1 MIGVGEMVG
10 SIKNI
15 WLTIRQARKYSVSM
29 HRKLALYWCC
39 MALAIFGG
47 AISLL
52 SIAGVIPGSERSL
65 GEALSIQQQNTA
77 TMLSTQMDILTAR
90 SIALS
95 GEITREL
102 DNILIAEDK
111 AFDDL
116 NDNAALISEVEDSLY
131 NVLETVLKS
140 NSCSGA
146 FFLLDATVNTGTEN
160 ADSSRMGVYLR
171 FSDLKAVGAADQ
183 HIVYFR
189 GAADVAR
196 KKQVQMHN
204 RWNLEYDT
212 SSIPGYDSLM
222 EFSGTRLA
230 EGVLWTERVQL
241 KDTWED
247 ALLLCVPILDGKGR
261 VLGICGVE
269 LSELYFS
276 LSYPVTDSPFGNMVA
291 VLAPMESDHV
301 FLEKAMI
308 GNSAGTYLMPE
319 GIMEMRKGK
328 YYQNCVAGNYRY
340 FGACQPLAVKTASGL
355 PLTVMTLISENSYW
369 QASLTR
375 RQLWVLGSL
384 GFLVVIVLL
393 SVFLSKHFVS
403 PIVQSLKAMQED
415 GIGEHRSGISE
426 IDALITF
433 VNSHKNQMLAPG
445 DLPPDIEELLRD
457 FAKRVQGLTPTE
469 KTVLRLFIEGCDINE
484 VAEQLYIS
492 IGTARKHN
500 TNLNRKLGVSNRE
513 ELMVYIDLFR
523 RCDRLEELTRTD

>member
-1 MIGVGEMVG
+1 M
-10 SIKNI
+10 KKI
-15 WLTIRQARKYSVSM
+15 WLMIRQAGKYSVSM
-29 HRKLALYWCC
+29 QRKLALYWCC
-39 MALAIFGG
+39 MALAVFVG
-47 AISLL
+47 AIILL
-52 SIAGVIPGSERSL
+52 IIAGVIPGSERSL
-65 GEALSIQQQNTA
+65 GEALSIQQQNSA

-95 GEITREL
+95 GEITRGL
-102 DNILIAEDK
+102 DNILVAEDET
-111 AFDDL
+111 FDSL
-116 NDNAALISEVEDSLY
+116 NNNAELISKVEDSLY
-131 NVLETVLKS
+131 NVLETALKS
-140 NSCSGA
+140 NSCSGV
-146 FFLLDATVNTGTEN
+146 FFVLDATVNTGTANAEN
-160 ADSSRMGVYLR
+160 SRMGVYLR
-171 FSDLKAVGAADQ
+171 FSDLKAVGASDQ

-212 SSIPGYDSLM
+212 ASIPGYDTLM
-222 EFSGTRLA
+222 AFSGIRLA
-230 EGVLWTERVQL
+230 EGVLWTERTQL

-247 ALLLCVPILDGKGR
+247 VLLLCVPILDGNGR

-269 LSELYFS
+269 LSDLYFS
-276 LSYPVTDSPFGNMVA
+276 LSYPVTDSPFGNMVT
-291 VLAPMESDHV
+291 VLAPVENNCVVLD
-301 FLEKAMI
+301 KAMI

-355 PLTVMTLISENSYW
+355 PLTVMTLLSENSYW

-375 RQLWVLGSL
+375 RQLWILGSL
-384 GFLVVIVLL
+384 GFLVAIVLL

-403 PIVQSLKAMQED
+403 PIVRSLQAIQDED
-415 GIGEHRSGISE
+415 GNEEHRSGISE
-426 IDALITF
+426 IDALIIF
-433 VNSHKNQMLAPG
+433 VNSQKNQKLTPG
-445 DLPPDIEELLRD
+445 DLPPDIEELLQD
-457 FAKRVQGLTPTE
+457 FSKRVQTLTPTE
-469 KTVLRLFIEGCDINE
+469 KTVLRLFVEGYDINE
-484 VAEQLYIS
+484 VAEQSYIS

-523 RCDRLEELTRTD
+523 RCDRLAELTRTD